1 MVLGIFGR
9 NMKQVVSVVM
19 IALSVLF
26 VSAFSV
32 NAQYSRIALV
42 DLQKVILESEKCKEA
57 KRTLTDVLDRLK
69 KDLAARQG
77 ELQRMKNAA
86 EQQGSMT
93 LDAKSEKDKQYRRKL
108 QEYQNLSEDYQAEL
122 KTKDQEFTGKIL
134 KEVKDVNKSTGAK
147 DKYTLIVAKSRP
159 DDSIIL
165 FMDPAIAIIDI
176 SEEVI
181 RQYNNFTKTQTTSA
195 ETAAM
200 QSVPSAVPTDTART
214 DQTRGLNAQPTIS
227 TSKVQKTKP
236 HKAPQKKK
244 TPEDVASEGRN
255 SLNKQSKEGPRDVGS
270 SKVLGTLVP
279 EDPTD
284 IDSYRPFLL
293 RRKDLADKAGFRPEK
308 RD

>member
-42 DLQKVILESEKCKEA
+42 DLQKVILESEKGKEA

-134 KEVKDVNKSTGAK
+134 KEVKEVIKSTGAK

-200 QSVPSAVPTDTART
+200 QSVPSLVPTDTART
-214 DQTRGLNAQPTIS
+214 DQTRGLKAKPTIS
-227 TSKVQKTKP
+227 KSKVQATKP

-244 TPEDVASEGRN
+244 TPEDVAWG
-255 SLNKQSKEGPRDVGS
+255 K
-270 SKVLGTLVP
+270 
-279 EDPTD
+279 
-284 IDSYRPFLL
+284 
-293 RRKDLADKAGFRPEK
+293 
-308 RD
+308 

>member
-1 MVLGIFGR
+1 MEATFMVLGIFGR

-42 DLQKVILESEKCKEA
+42 DLQKVILESEKGKEA

-108 QEYQNLSEDYQAEL
+108 QEYQNLSEDYQVEL
-122 KTKDQEFTGKIL
+122 KAKDQEFTGKIL
-134 KEVKDVNKSTGAK
+134 KEVKEVIKSTGAK

-195 ETAAM
+195 ETAPM

-244 TPEDVASEGRN
+244 KHRRTLHGG
-255 SLNKQSKEGPRDVGS
+255 SKHGS
-270 SKVLGTLVP
+270 
-279 EDPTD
+279 
-284 IDSYRPFLL
+284 
-293 RRKDLADKAGFRPEK
+293 
-308 RD
+308 

>member
-1 MVLGIFGR
+1 MVLWIFGG
-9 NMKQVVSVVM
+9 NMKKVVSVVI

-26 VSAFSV
+26 VSALSA

-42 DLQKVILESEKCKEA
+42 DLRKVLLESEKGKEA
-57 KRTLTDVLDRLK
+57 RKTLRDELDRLK
-69 KDLAARQG
+69 KNLDAREA
-77 ELQRMKNAA
+77 ELLRMKHAA
-86 EQQGSMT
+86 EQESPMT
-93 LDAKSEKDKQYRRKL
+93 LDEKSEKGKQYRRKL
-108 QEYQNLSEDYQAEL
+108 KDYQNLSEDYQAEL
-122 KTKDQEFTGKIL
+122 KTKDEEFTEKIL
-134 KEVKDVNKSTGAK
+134 KEIKEVIKSRGAK

-165 FMDPAIAIIDI
+165 FMDPAIPVIDI

-181 RQYNNFTKTQTTSA
+181 REYNNFTKTQTTSA
-195 ETAAM
+195 ETGAM
-200 QSVPSAVPTDTART
+200 QSVPSPVPTDTART
-214 DQTRGLNAQPTIS
+214 DQTRGLKAKPTIS
-227 TSKVQKTKP
+227 KSKVQATKP

-284 IDSYRPFLL
+284 IDSYRPFFL
-293 RRKDLADKAGFRPEK
+293 RRKDPADKADFRPEK